1 MIHGFFWNDFQ
12 INGCSGPAQ
21 LPLPQTLQCLWKT
34 GFHTLN
40 ASRLDLRYHLEIAS
54 AWAFCKVSP
63 RIYYKGK
70 YTLAS
75 SFELYSTWGS
85 LIWHNGSVGIERST
99 KFFWRNSFCP
109 SPVPIHWRRRKQSK
123 KVLHR
128 RHKGGKDAVGAGW
141 GVRGYRKGVR
151 GREED
156 QHNRFCLWW
165 L

>member
-1 MIHGFFWNDFQ
+1 MDSFEMTFRLMGALARHRLYSVYGRLA
-12 INGCSGPAQ
+12 G
-21 LPLPQTLQCLWKT
+21 
-34 GFHTLN
+34 HTLN

-70 YTLAS
+70 YTLANL
-75 SFELYSTWGS
+75 FGLYSTWGS
-85 LIWHNGSVGIERST
+85 LIWHIGSVGIERST

-109 SPVPIHWRRRKQSK
+109 SPVPIHWKRWKQSK

-128 RHKGGKDAVGAGW
+128 RHKGGKDAVGAAW

-151 GREED
+151 RMEEN
-156 QHNRFCLWW
+156 QHNRFCLRWS
-165 L
+165 